1 MKKLGFLILPL
12 MLLLSACAT
21 QPAKN
26 ETLQQAQQ
34 AVSEAETNPAVARY
48 APVAL
53 RDAQQTLQ
61 QAQQAARAGAEGRD
75 VEHLAYLAMRRA
87 EIAQSLARREL
98 LVRSAED
105 VQQQRAQVMLEARER
120 AAQQAQ
126 QEAQL
131 ARQETQQAQQA
142 LQEAQRQLSEFE
154 PKQTER
160 GLVLTLGEVLF
171 PFDSANLQAGNQRA
185 MDRLAQYLQANP
197 DQEILI
203 EGHTDSV
210 GTAGYNQRLSEQ
222 RAESVYQALEQRG
235 VDPSRVRVVGLGE
248 NYPVA
253 DNSTNAGR
261 SENRRVEVVIAQDQM
276 PPSRQEVQ
284 QAQRQRSNP
293 TGDQQQQQQQPRG

>member
-1 MKKLGFLILPL
+1 MKKLGFLVLPF

-21 QPAKN
+21 QPATN

-34 AVSEAETNPAVARY
+34 AVSEAETNPAVARH

-61 QAQQAARAGAEGRD
+61 QAQLAAREGADAND
-75 VEHLAYLAMRRA
+75 VEHLSYLAMRRA

-105 VQQQRAQVMLEARER
+105 VRQQRAQVMLEERER
-120 AAQQAQ
+120 AVQRAQ
-126 QEAQL
+126 QEAEQ
-131 ARQETQQAQQA
+131 ARQAA
-142 LQEAQRQLSEFE
+142 QEAQQQLAEFE
-154 PKQTER
+154 PRQTER

-185 MDRLAQYLQANP
+185 MDRLARYLQAHP

-210 GTAGYNQRLSEQ
+210 GAAGYNQRLSEQ

-253 DNSTNAGR
+253 DNSTQSGR
-261 SENRRVEVVIAQDQM
+261 SQNRRVEVVIAQGET
-276 PPSRQEVQ
+276 PRSRQEVQ
-284 QAQRQRSNP
+284 QAQRQSNQS
-293 TGDQQQQQQQPRG
+293 GGQQQQQQPRG